1 MKTRRYRSGG
11 WLGRWA
17 LVACCVTCLLPGLAA
32 ATSQGAHSS
41 QPGKAPPADAGSP
54 YLSDWFHQHVQ
65 LVGETGARYGP
76 THIDDIYLEYE
87 FSGTKGP
94 FDLYGYVDAHKIL
107 GIGNANDRGFWD
119 GGSPLFT
126 ELEPRLSFDRL
137 LGRDLGIGPI
147 KQWYLAT
154 DYILDVGNG
163 RDSRQ
168 NTLYFG
174 PGASFNT
181 HSRVNF
187 ELNFFFRRQFANY
200 GAPNSFSWDGYRL
213 QPNVIVPLT
222 TLDGGKLTYVG
233 YVNYDFGSHLGDDA
247 GPTRTDHATVATNV
261 LILSYTRLR
270 YFFTARYFH
279 NGGQW
284 RDGATVD
291 FGNGPR
297 QLDQDGWAYYL
308 AVGWKF

>member
-1 MKTRRYRSGG
+1 MDIDRHP
-11 WLGRWA
+11 GRHGLRA
-17 LVACCVTCLLPGLAA
+17 LLAA
-32 ATSQGAHSS
+32 LFCIVLLAPSVALATGKGARTSH
-41 QPGKAPPADAGSP
+41 PGKAPRTAKKSP

-65 LVGETGARYGP
+65 MVGETGARYGP
-76 THIDDIYLEYE
+76 THISDVYLEYE

-107 GIGNANDRGFWD
+107 GIGNDHDTGFWD

-126 ELEPRLSFDRL
+126 ELEPRLSFSRL
-137 LGRDLGIGPI
+137 LGKDLGIGPV
-147 KQWYLAT
+147 KDWYLAT

-163 RDSRQ
+163 RNSRQ

-174 PGASFNT
+174 PGVSFDT
-181 HSRVNF
+181 HSRVSF

-213 QPNVIVPLT
+213 QPNLIVPVTKL
-222 TLDGGKLTYVG
+222 GGGNLTYVG
-233 YVNYDFGSHLGDDA
+233 YINYDFGSDLGDKA
-247 GPTRTDHATVATNV
+247 GPTRTDHAMVATNV
-261 LILSYTRLR
+261 LILSFTHLR

-284 RDGATVD
+284 RDGAKVD
-291 FGNGPR
+291 FPNGPR
-297 QLDQDGWAYYL
+297 RLDQDGWAYYF